1 MADTWEFVPGSTAGA
16 YTDDLIFEV
25 DWENKELQKI
35 LGQTLI
41 AGEENSQYIRFQMGR
56 YYDGIDLSEKQI
68 YIVFSLEKSY
78 FGKTLAVSI
87 ERSAENIRFGWIVPK
102 TACAVNGTLEFYL
115 KFQDI
120 GYVLKTKSTKVQ
132 VEESK
137 EESDLIPEPT
147 RETWYEEFQER
158 VAESIAAAEGAV
170 STATDIMQR
179 AEAAVSSAES
189 SAGSAAESE
198 QSAEEYARKA
208 QVNYGSPLRAGTAA
222 EMADAGRVYVYA
234 GSEEGYTFGHWYYN
248 DGYSWIDGGVYNAV
262 EVGTDKTLSEED
274 MAADAAAAGAIARV
288 FLAMGLRAGED
299 GRIIQRLPAEG

>member
-25 DWENKELQKI
+25 DWETKELQKI

-87 ERSAENIRFGWIVPK
+87 ERNDENIRFGWIVPK
-102 TACAVNGTLEFYL
+102 TACAVSGALEFYL
-115 KFQDI
+115 KFQGT

-132 VEESK
+132 VEESR

-147 RETWYEEFQER
+147 KEVWYEEFKNR

-179 AEAAVSSAES
+179 AETAASSAQQ
-189 SAGSAAESE
+189 SAGSAAAS
-198 QSAEEYARKA
+198 STAAEESARKA
-208 QVNYGSPLRAGTAA
+208 QINYGSPLRAGTAA
-222 EMADAGRVYVYA
+222 EMEEHGRVYVYA
-234 GSEEGYTFGHWYYN
+234 GSEDGYVFGHWYYY

-262 EVGTDKTLSEED
+262 EVGTDKTLTEED
-274 MAADAAAAGAIARV
+274 MPADAAAAGAIARV
-288 FLAMGLRAGED
+288 FLALGLRAGDD

>member
-115 KFQDI
+115 KFQDL

-147 RETWYEEFQER
+147 RAKASQR
-158 VAESIAAAEGAV
+158 
-170 STATDIMQR
+170 QR
-179 AEAAVSSAES
+179 AQYQRRPTSCRGRRQPYHPQRARQDPR
-189 SAGSAAESE
+189 
-198 QSAEEYARKA
+198 QSQSRARKNT
-208 QVNYGSPLRAGTAA
+208 QGRRRSITAP
-222 EMADAGRVYVYA
+222 R
-234 GSEEGYTFGHWYYN
+234 
-248 DGYSWIDGGVYNAV
+248 
-262 EVGTDKTLSEED
+262 
-274 MAADAAAAGAIARV
+274 
-288 FLAMGLRAGED
+288 
-299 GRIIQRLPAEG
+299 